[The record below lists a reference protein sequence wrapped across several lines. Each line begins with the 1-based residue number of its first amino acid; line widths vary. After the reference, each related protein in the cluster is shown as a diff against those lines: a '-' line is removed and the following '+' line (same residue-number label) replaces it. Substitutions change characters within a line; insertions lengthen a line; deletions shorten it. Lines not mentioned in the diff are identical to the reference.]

1 MTDAAT
7 AAATADAVTRKL
19 DKDMTRAEIK
29 MSLEIRA
36 CKFRS
41 QVQGWGG
48 IILPRRK
55 GTEEERAYQELRGG
69 MLAPRPLSVD
79 AESQE
84 VVCW

>member
-7 AAATADAVTRKL
+7 AAAADAVTRKL
-19 DKDMTRAEIK
+19 DKDVTRAEIK

-69 MLAPRPLSVD
+69 MLAPRLLSVD
-79 AESQE
+79 AESLE
-84 VVCW
+84 VVRW